1 MKVAV
6 VGLGV
11 EGKKAI
17 KSLKSR
23 VKEVY
28 ASDLDKNI
36 NLDEEVELDLGFHD
50 EEKIFSADAVA
61 LSPGLWKVPLG
72 ERIKN
77 SQLLLADKM
86 DAHRSI
92 FTIGITGT
100 NGKTTTALMLK
111 SIMEKSG
118 MKVLIGGN
126 AGGGFQGYTE
136 LFLEANENEYQ
147 VMIVEIC
154 DMTLEFCNHC
164 FDFDLIVVTNM
175 GDDHLDHHGSLTNF
189 HHNLKNF
196 LKDKKTFLNQLDE
209 NLAQIGAEIPQ
220 CNFYKHSSC
229 KIPLFGRFNQIN
241 AGAAENVAKSLNIDE
256 DIIKTSLENFHLP
269 EGRIKSF
276 HVQGSRLVVG
286 KTDNVHALQEVLEE
300 DSFPL
305 MIIGTPRTHES
316 WRFQILEVVNEFEP
330 EILILFPGLEDSTSQ
345 AALKL
350 KKLNFKG
357 EIKILKDID
366 QLPETI
372 RPYLAKKNIFIGGN
386 GQQKIIRIQ
395 RMMAAMA
402 KG

>member
-17 KSLKSR
+17 KSLRSR
-23 VKEVY
+23 GKEVY
-28 ASDLDKNI
+28 ASDLDKDI
-36 NLDEEVELDLGFHD
+36 TLDEEVECDLGFHD

-77 SQLLLADKM
+77 SQKLLSDKM

-111 SIMEKSG
+111 SILEQSG

-136 LFLEANENEYQ
+136 LFLEANDNEYQ

-164 FDFDLIVVTNM
+164 FDFDLIVVTNL
-175 GDDHLDHHGSLTNF
+175 GDDHLDYHGSLTNF

-196 LKDKKTFLNQLDE
+196 LKDKNAFLNQLDE
-209 NLAQIGAEIPQ
+209 NLTQIGAEIPQ
-220 CNFYKHSSC
+220 CTFYKHSSF

-241 AGAAENVAKSLNIDE
+241 AGAAEAVAKSLNIDE
-256 DIIKTSLENFHLP
+256 DIIKTSLKNFHPP

-286 KTDNVHALQEVLEE
+286 KTDNVHALQEVLGE
-300 DSFPL
+300 DRFPL
-305 MIIGTPRTHES
+305 MIIGTPRINES
-316 WRFQILEVVNEFEP
+316 WRFQILEVVNQFEP

-350 KKLNFKG
+350 KKINFKG
-357 EIKILKDID
+357 ELKILKDID
-366 QLPETI
+366 QLPEII

-386 GQQKIIRIQ
+386 GQHKIIRIQ
-395 RMMAAMA
+395 RMMAVMA